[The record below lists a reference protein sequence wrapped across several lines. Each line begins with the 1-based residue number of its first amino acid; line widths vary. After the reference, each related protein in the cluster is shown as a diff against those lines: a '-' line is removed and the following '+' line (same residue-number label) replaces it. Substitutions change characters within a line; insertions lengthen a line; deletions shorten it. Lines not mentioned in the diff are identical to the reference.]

1 MRLFLLL
8 LHYILKAS
16 IGRFTL
22 GLVSSYDTEH
32 RLHATLAKHIFKAS
46 AGEVV
51 ILTLWD
57 CRSDQHQYVTGSK
70 INFLAERSF
79 KSISKFTFCYFIL
92 LLHYIYLITLD
103 YMLHQSQKLIFILS
117 AIISK
122 QK

>member
-1 MRLFLLL
+1 M
-8 LHYILKAS
+8 KAS

-70 INFLAERSF
+70 IDFLAERSLNLSVNLLF
-79 KSISKFTFCYFIL
+79 ATLYFCSITFI
-92 LLHYIYLITLD
+92 
-103 YMLHQSQKLIFILS
+103 
-117 AIISK
+117 
-122 QK
+122 